1 MEDHFSCTW
10 RIYVSLGFCGL
21 LLLVS
26 WSLVHLGQHDSDET
40 RPNNPLDAKWLSGR
54 EKLMIIQRKASDN
67 TGVESKVFKKE
78 QAWEAMLDP
87 KTWLIWFAIVALQ
100 VPNGGLTT
108 FNTLIISGLGFSPLQ
123 TSLLAM
129 PPGFMSTVSG
139 IALSFLAATTR
150 KYRIAMVSTSILLP
164 LLGAVLCYALPR
176 TNLAG
181 QLVGL

>member
-1 MEDHFSCTW
+1 M
-10 RIYVSLGFCGL
+10 V
-21 LLLVS
+21 
-26 WSLVHLGQHDSDET
+26 
-40 RPNNPLDAKWLSGR
+40 
-54 EKLMIIQRKASDN
+54 IQRKAADN

-78 QAWEAMLDP
+78 QVWEAVLDP

-108 FNTLIISGLGFSPLQ
+108 FNTLIISGLGFDSLQ

-150 KYRIAMVSTSILLP
+150 KYRIAFISTSILLP

>member
-1 MEDHFSCTW
+1 MLS
-10 RIYVSLGFCGL
+10 FCGL
-21 LLLVS
+21 LLPVRTTIVLS
-26 WSLVHLGQHDSDET
+26 KSPITNAG
-40 RPNNPLDAKWLSGR
+40 RPNNPLEANFLNGR
-54 EKLMIIQRKASDN
+54 EKMMVIQRKAADN

-78 QAWEAMLDP
+78 QVWEAVLDP

-108 FNTLIISGLGFSPLQ
+108 FNPLIISGLGFDSLQ

-150 KYRIAMVSTSILLP
+150 KYRIAFISTSILLP